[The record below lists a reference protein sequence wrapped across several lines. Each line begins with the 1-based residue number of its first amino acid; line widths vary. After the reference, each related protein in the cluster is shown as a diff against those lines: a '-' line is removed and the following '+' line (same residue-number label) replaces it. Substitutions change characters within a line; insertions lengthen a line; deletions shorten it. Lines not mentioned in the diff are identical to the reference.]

1 MLHFLLMVSFKTGR
15 SITSSK
21 YVCLHS
27 YIFQASQPEKH
38 LNVYPHLLKEIVFPY
53 GIGLE
58 KIFQKKRI
66 RIPAF
71 IVDEILV
78 KADKEDVSP

>member
-1 MLHFLLMVSFKTGR
+1 M
-15 SITSSK
+15 
-21 YVCLHS
+21 
-27 YIFQASQPEKH
+27 
-38 LNVYPHLLKEIVFPY
+38 FPY

-71 IVDEILV
+71 IVNEILV
-78 KADKEDVSP
+78 KADKEDVSPWIAIELSDKIIPDIRTTVERNMLVVK